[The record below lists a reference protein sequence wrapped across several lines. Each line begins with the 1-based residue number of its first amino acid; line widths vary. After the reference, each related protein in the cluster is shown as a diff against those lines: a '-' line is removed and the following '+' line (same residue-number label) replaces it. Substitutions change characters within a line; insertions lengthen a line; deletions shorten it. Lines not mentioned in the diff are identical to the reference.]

1 MRSYICVDKSVE
13 KVGTS
18 PPKKIELDFQFIKLV
33 KVILKK
39 I

>member
-13 KVGTS
+13 KVGYL